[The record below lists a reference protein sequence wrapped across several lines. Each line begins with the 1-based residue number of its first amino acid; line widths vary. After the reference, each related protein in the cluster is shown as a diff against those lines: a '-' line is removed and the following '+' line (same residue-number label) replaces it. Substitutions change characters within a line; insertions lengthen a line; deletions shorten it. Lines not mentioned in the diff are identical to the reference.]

1 MTQFHGKQLQFS
13 IYDSGAVLRDISAH
27 VMSVDFP
34 RSVDTVDIA
43 TADGSGDHKYM
54 AGLRNATITLNL
66 VWDDTLTTGPDLI
79 LAGLLGTAPSTST
92 SAGGWQFKPNP
103 SASGA
108 TKVTYSGAG
117 CVTAY
122 NVSASVSDAVKATAT
137 IQCHGAITRAVA

>member
-1 MTQFHGKQLQFS
+1 MTQFHGKQLKFS
-13 IYDSGAVLRDISAH
+13 IYDSGSVLRDISAH

-66 VWDDTLTTGPDLI
+66 VWDDTVTTGPDVV
-79 LAGLLGTAPSTST
+79 LAGLLGTAASTT
-92 SAGGWQFKPNP
+92 TGPGGWKFEPNP
-103 SASGA
+103 TAAGA
-108 TKVTYSGAG
+108 TKVSYTGAG
-117 CVTAY
+117 CLTAY

-137 IQCHGAITRAVA
+137 IQCHGAITRTVA